1 MLHSLINSLW
11 NTAYNYHNE
20 TIINKSKKLAVTFE
34 VSKVG
39 QMLAMCR
46 QDSFSQAWSHII

>member
-1 MLHSLINSLW
+1 MLHSLIDSLW
-11 NTAYNYHNE
+11 NAAYNYHNE
-20 TIINKSKKLAVTFE
+20 ITINKNKKLAITFE

-46 QDSFSQAWSHII
+46 